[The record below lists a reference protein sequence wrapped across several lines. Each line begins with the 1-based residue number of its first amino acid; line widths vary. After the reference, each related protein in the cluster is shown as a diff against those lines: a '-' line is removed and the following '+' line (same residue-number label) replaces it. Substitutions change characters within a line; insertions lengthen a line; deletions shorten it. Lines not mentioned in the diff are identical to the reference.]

1 MNIKI
6 SLTLSILVGVLVG
19 CSSTNTLPTK
29 HTYLQTQE
37 SNARYFY
44 CESCNKPTPLTVQV
58 YKPLE
63 PDTPIESTPA
73 IKNLII
79 ITNVLDRK
87 EKPKKRV
94 KHKRHKLKREPTR
107 QCIEWSNK

>member
-19 CSSTNTLPTK
+19 CSSTNTLPSR

-37 SNARYFY
+37 SGEQYYY

-63 PDTPIESTPA
+63 PDTPIESRP
-73 IKNLII
+73 IVKNPII
-79 ITNVLDRK
+79 ITNILDRK
-87 EKPKKRV
+87 EKPKKRI
-94 KHKRHKLKREPTR
+94 KHKRHKLKRKPTR
-107 QCIEWSNK
+107 QCIEWRTK